1 MKNKALLLLFF
12 LFGALAAKAQLSD
25 QQRQERSY
33 YRSLTNDQRYK
44 IAQKKAKPE
53 IKRLKEEGWFAES
66 WTPGLDLQLAHIFD
80 IQMEYDDML
89 FPEHILAEA
98 TVTASDRISARS
110 EALRQARKNI
120 AEPLRKE
127 LQLLY
132 PSASPEEAEL
142 LLIQAYQKAS
152 IELELYRKQ
161 SGESIEAW
169 IFVGWDTN
177 LVHSTFGSKK

>member
-1 MKNKALLLLFF
+1 MKNKVLLLLFL

-33 YRSLTNDQRYK
+33 YRSLTNEQRYK
-44 IAQKKAKPE
+44 FAQKKAKPE
-53 IKRLKEEGWFAES
+53 VKRLKEQGWYAES
-66 WTPGLDLQLAHIFD
+66 WTPNLDLQLAHIFD
-80 IQMEYDDML
+80 MQMEYEDSL

-98 TVTASDRISARS
+98 KFTAPDRISARR

-120 AEPLRKE
+120 AAPLRKE

-132 PSASPEEAEL
+132 PSATPEDVEL
-142 LLIQAYQKAS
+142 LLIQAYQKAT
-152 IELELYRKQ
+152 IELELYREQ
-161 SGESIEAW
+161 SGESVEAW

-177 LVHSTFGSKK
+177 LVHSTFGSK